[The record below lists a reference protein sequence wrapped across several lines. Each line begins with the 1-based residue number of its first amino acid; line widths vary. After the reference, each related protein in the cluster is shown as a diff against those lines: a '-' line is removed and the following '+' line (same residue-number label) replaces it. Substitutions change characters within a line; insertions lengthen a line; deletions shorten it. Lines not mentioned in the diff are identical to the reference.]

1 MKNLTEEKITEI
13 LEKEPHLLINLL
25 EDEIESIGGL
35 DKKVN
40 ELNNLFSTI
49 NLEKTT
55 INIDFIKCNLKDL
68 DLDKYDV
75 FQKENI
81 ELLKENLEKYEEAY
95 QVLLKDIEIFKKND
109 SFRKYWF

>member
-25 EDEIESIGGL
+25 EDEIESIEGL

-40 ELNNLFSTI
+40 ELNNLLSTI

-55 INIDFIKCNLKDL
+55 NNIYFIKHNLKDL
-68 DLDKYDV
+68 DLNKYDV
-75 FQKENI
+75 FQKEI
-81 ELLKENLEKYEEAY
+81 GRAH
-95 QVLLKDIEIFKKND
+95 V
-109 SFRKYWF
+109 